1 MVSEKEIIITFLY
14 NRSGKSKLSYN
25 ELYLTLSIELNW
37 FTPDDAKL
45 FINQVVS
52 ENILKKEKEEL
63 SPNFDFHKIEVP
75 IGFSPSKQVFQE
87 NAELPEKKDEVLID
101 KLISKL
107 VDKTKLDE
115 KSIISQ
121 IREIQEKRNI
131 KIEIAALLFA
141 KEHNVSMDEYLEEIE
156 TNIFRENKE

>member
-1 MVSEKEIIITFLY
+1 MASEKEIIITFLY

-45 FINQVVS
+45 FINQSIS
-52 ENILKKEKEEL
+52 ENLLKKEKEEL

-87 NAELPEKKDEVLID
+87 KVELPEDKDEVLID
-101 KLISKL
+101 KLINTL
-107 VDKTKLDE
+107 VNKTKLDE
-115 KSIISQ
+115 QTIISQ
-121 IREIQEKRNI
+121 IREIEEKRNI
-131 KIEIAALLFA
+131 KIEIAALLFG
-141 KEHNVSMDEYLEEIE
+141 KEHNVSMDDYFEEIE
-156 TNIFRENKE
+156 KEIIRENKQ